1 MATVVPRLA
10 DNHVVTMHGIHYKVS
25 VNSQH
30 EGIVQSFYGKK
41 GVNLKLIATQWFPE
55 FLAQKNVP

>member
-41 GVNLKLIATQWFPE
+41 GVNLKLIATQMVSRVSST
-55 FLAQKNVP
+55 KNVP